1 MLSRLYEVLRRSR
14 LAWLGAAGLASVAAL
29 GLAAAGDPP
38 AAPAPDTDYDA
49 DGGWWTPGNSP
60 PIPAEAAF
68 SNDAG
73 AVGFLYTGAAIDPRT
88 HPFFAPIGTNGRAC
102 VTCHQPANAMSI
114 SVATI
119 QRRWAETNGSDPLFA
134 AIDGSNCPN
143 LPQADAASHSLLLK
157 RGLFRIALPW
167 PPKRPDGTR
176 IDPEFTIEVVQDPTG
191 CNTNPQYGLNSATPT
206 ISVYRRPRPVANLK
220 YVVGPERGIGGRINL
235 FGPKNTGLPMATDP
249 ETGGRVTMQI
259 MSDARA
265 PTLRAQA
272 RDAALTHL
280 QMQGALTEA
289 QLTQLTDFEMS
300 VYSAQVSSRGAG
312 RLDEPGGP
320 RALGPRNLER
330 NPNGVLGDNFDDP
343 VFFDFNTWKTAQP
356 GETQEQR
363 AFRLSVV
370 RGYDIYFLRPFWVR
384 DSMHLNTVGL
394 GNPAK
399 RTCATCHNMQ
409 MTGMDL
415 VSGWVDLGTSNLPYA
430 NQVLTTPQDRE
441 RRPDLPLFKI
451 TCKADA
457 PPHMFLG
464 RVIYTHDPGRALIS
478 GRCMD
483 VGSVV
488 MQQFRGLSARAPYF
502 ANGSAANLR
511 ELVDFYDRRYNI
523 GLTEQD
529 KVDLINFLSVL

>member
-1 MLSRLYEVLRRSR
+1 
-14 LAWLGAAGLASVAAL
+14 
-29 GLAAAGDPP
+29 
-38 AAPAPDTDYDA
+38 
-49 DGGWWTPGNSP
+49 
-60 PIPAEAAF
+60 
-68 SNDAG
+68 
-73 AVGFLYTGAAIDPRT
+73 
-88 HPFFAPIGTNGRAC
+88 
-102 VTCHQPANAMSI
+102 
-114 SVATI
+114 
-119 QRRWAETNGSDPLFA
+119 
-134 AIDGSNCPN
+134 
-143 LPQADAASHSLLLK
+143 
-157 RGLFRIALPW
+157 
-167 PPKRPDGTR
+167 
-176 IDPEFTIEVVQDPTG
+176 
-191 CNTNPQYGLNSATPT
+191 
-206 ISVYRRPRPVANLK
+206 
-220 YVVGPERGIGGRINL
+220 
-235 FGPKNTGLPMATDP
+235 MATDP
-249 ETGGRVTMQI
+249 ETGERVTMQI
-259 MSDARA
+259 MADARA

-272 RDAALTHL
+272 RDAAATHL
-280 QMQGALTEA
+280 QMEGALTEA

-300 VYSAQVSSRGAG
+300 VYAGQVLSNGAG

-320 RALGPRNLER
+320 RALGPRNLAA

-343 VFFDFNTWKTAQP
+343 VFFDFNAWKTPRP
-356 GETQEQR
+356 GETQAQT
-363 AFRLSVV
+363 AFRASVM

-415 VSGWVDLGTSNLPYA
+415 VSGWVDVGVSNLPFA
-430 NQVLTTPQDRE
+430 GQVLTTPQDRE

-502 ANGSAANLR
+502 SNGSAANLR

-529 KVDLINFLSVL
+529 KVDLINFLGVL